1 LAILSAQSNP
11 NLHWQSQP
19 DTGQS
24 DALNRGFRRATG
36 EIIGWLNADD
46 RYRPGSLQ
54 IIADTFA
61 ANPHI
66 DILYGDYIRDR
77 RLRPLPPHPT

>member
-1 LAILSAQSNP
+1 M
-11 NLHWQSQP
+11 
-19 DTGQS
+19 T
-24 DALNRGFRRATG
+24 AT
-36 EIIGWLNADD
+36 A
-46 RYRPGSLQ
+46 PGSLQ

-66 DILYGDYIRDR
+66 DILYGDYIVIR